1 MRKTINFFVFLTYD
15 IVTTENVQ
23 YFCEI
28 TLRKIYTYQMKKVG
42 LSILAAAAIIFASC
56 GGNSTNTNV
65 SASQEVAAHNGDS
78 YGVDLGTSKVSFKA
92 THKGGFAP
100 RWGTISL
107 SSGEFS
113 VADGNIVAGEFV
125 IDMSTIS
132 VDTASVTEA
141 DKKASDLENHL
152 KTPDFFNVE
161 KYPSAD
167 FKITSVTDLDATA
180 VEGAVEGANKTVS
193 GNLTLLDSTLNVSFP
208 AKITIEG
215 DNATVNGTFIVDRTA
230 WGIKFG
236 ATAADPAEW
245 GISKDIEIGVNVSGS
260 KK

>member
-1 MRKTINFFVFLTYD
+1 
-15 IVTTENVQ
+15 
-23 YFCEI
+23 
-28 TLRKIYTYQMKKVG
+28 MKKIG
-42 LSILAAAAIIFASC
+42 LSIVAAAAIIFASC

-65 SASQEVAAHNGDS
+65 SEKQEVAEHQGDV
-78 YGVDLGTSKVSFKA
+78 YAVDLGTSSVSWKA

-100 RWGTISL
+100 RWGVISL

-113 VADGNIVAGEFV
+113 VADGNIVAGEFL
-125 IDMSTIS
+125 IDMSSIS

-141 DKKASDLENHL
+141 DKEAVDLENHL
-152 KTPDFFNVE
+152 KTGDFFAVE
-161 KYPSAD
+161 QHPNAD
-167 FKITSVTDLDATA
+167 FKITSVTDLNGAA
-180 VEGAVEGANKTVS
+180 AEGAVAGSNKTVS

-208 AKITIEG
+208 AKVALEG
-215 DNATVNGTFIVDRTA
+215 DKVTIDGKFIVDRTA

-245 GISKDIEIGVNVSGS
+245 AISKDIEVGVNVIGA

>member
-1 MRKTINFFVFLTYD
+1 
-15 IVTTENVQ
+15 
-23 YFCEI
+23 
-28 TLRKIYTYQMKKVG
+28 MKKVG
-42 LSILAAAAIIFASC
+42 LSIVAAAAIVFASC
-56 GGNSTNTNV
+56 GGNSTGTNV
-65 SASQEVAAHNGDS
+65 TEKQEVAEHQGDV
-78 YGVDLGTSKVSFKA
+78 YAVDLATSSVTWKA

-100 RWGTISL
+100 RWGKISL

-113 VADGNIVAGEFV
+113 VADGNINAGDFV
-125 IDMSTIS
+125 IDMSTIA

-152 KTPDFFNVE
+152 KTPDFFAVE
-161 KYPSAD
+161 KHPTAD
-167 FKITSVTDLDATA
+167 FKITSVTDLDPAA
-180 VEGAVEGANKTVS
+180 AEGAVEGSNKTIS

-208 AKITIEG
+208 AKIAVEG
-215 DNATVNGTFIVDRTA
+215 DKVSVDGKFTVDRTA

-245 GISKDIEIGVNVSGS
+245 GISKDIEVGVNVIGT

>member
-1 MRKTINFFVFLTYD
+1 MFYNFEKL
-15 IVTTENVQ
+15 NKG
-23 YFCEI
+23 
-28 TLRKIYTYQMKKVG
+28 KIYTYQMKKVG
-42 LSILAAAAIIFASC
+42 LSIVAAAAIIFASC
-56 GGNSTNTNV
+56 GGNSTNTSV
-65 SASQEVAAHNGDS
+65 SEKQEVAGHQGDR
-78 YGVDLGTSKVSFKA
+78 YAVDLAASSVTWKA

-100 RWGTISL
+100 RWGNISL

-113 VADGNIVAGEFV
+113 VEDGNILAGEFV
-125 IDMSTIS
+125 IDMASIA

-152 KTPDFFNVE
+152 KTPDFFNIE
-161 KYPSAD
+161 KYPTAD
-167 FKITSVTDLDATA
+167 FKITSVTDLDPTA
-180 VEGAVEGANKTVS
+180 SAEGAVEGSNKTVS

-208 AKITIEG
+208 AKIAVEA
-215 DNATVNGTFIVDRTA
+215 DKVTVNGKFIVDRTA